1 MDNAPVDT
9 AAARK
14 VMVDSQVR
22 VNDVTDRGIQA
33 ALLAVAREKFCAPDR
48 AWAAYAEVEV
58 EITGDRKLMMARD
71 VAKLLQA
78 LQPRAGETAL
88 AIAAPYAAAVLAA
101 MGMTVT
107 AQDSDQAVL
116 DVVGEGLAEAGVATV
131 MQSLGQ
137 PSGGDYD
144 LIVSEVGV
152 AQRPEAWIAALK
164 VGGRLAV
171 VERSGPAGK
180 AVLYVKGRDGV
191 SRRELFDSNPGV
203 VAEMTPAP
211 AFAL

>member
-1 MDNAPVDT
+1 MDFS
-9 AAARK
+9 AARK

-22 VNDVTDRGIQA
+22 VNDVTDRGLQA
-33 ALLAVAREKFCAPDR
+33 ALLSVPREKFCAADK
-48 AWAAYAEVEV
+48 AWSAYAEVEV
-58 EITGDRKLMMARD
+58 DIANGRKLMMARD

-78 LQPRAGETAL
+78 VQPGPGQTAL

-101 MGMTVT
+101 MGVTAT

-116 DVVGEGLAEAGVATV
+116 DVVAEGLAEAGVASV
-131 MQSLGQ
+131 VAPLSQ
-137 PSGGDYD
+137 PSGEGYD
-144 LIVSEVGV
+144 VIISEVGV
-152 AQRPEAWIAALK
+152 ASRPDAWIAALK
-164 VGGRLAV
+164 IGGRLAV

-180 AVLYVKGRDGV
+180 AVLYVRGREGV
-191 SRRELFDSNPGV
+191 SRRELFDSNPAV